1 MKRIG
6 YYFLAVAAAVTV
18 AGAAHATPNANGA
31 AINQYV
37 FGDCPFS
44 TLSVTNSYPALLNIN
59 DQVAANSCGGF
70 ANLHAWSFSSDG
82 GATAAVFDNNSC
94 FSFGCDL
101 VITGDTQVE
110 AGLRISPWYGKYSDG
125 RLNVR
130 IPDGEI
136 AAFGGRMPFRT
147 WTAAIGP
154 PNNEWGT
161 TLHYAAGDPIH
172 LEMHYDPNSLSSS
185 DPATVQYVVVYGGNT
200 YMSSQIPLDMGNPT
214 EDPPYGLWGMLND
227 GRVGGYMQMNQGT
240 SPISQAKTANALFTN
255 IQYTTCSKPT
265 PTNMS
270 SWGRIK
276 TLYR

>member
-6 YYFLAVAAAVTV
+6 YSFVAIAALAVLVGTAN
-18 AGAAHATPNANGA
+18 ATPTANGA

-44 TLSVTNSYPALLNIN
+44 TLTVTNSYPSLINISDVVDPN
-59 DQVAANSCGGF
+59 TCGGW
-70 ANLHAWSFSSDG
+70 ANLHAWSFSADG

-101 VITGDTQVE
+101 VITGNTQVE
-110 AGLRISPWYGKYSDG
+110 AGIRISPWWSKYVDG
-125 RLNVR
+125 RINVR

-136 AAFGGRMPFRT
+136 AAFGGRMPFVT
-147 WTAAIGP
+147 WTNPADPSNIWASS
-154 PNNEWGT
+154 
-161 TLHYAAGDPIH
+161 LHYVAGDPIH

-185 DPATVQYVVVYGGNT
+185 DPATVQYVVVYGNVT
-200 YMSSQIPLDMGNPT
+200 YMTGQIALDMGNPA

-227 GRVGGYMQMNQGT
+227 GRAGGFMQLDNGA
-240 SPISQAKTANALFTN
+240 SPIGNTKSGNAMFTN

-265 PTNMS
+265 PAKTTT
-270 SWGRIK
+270 WGRVK
-276 TLYR
+276 SLYR